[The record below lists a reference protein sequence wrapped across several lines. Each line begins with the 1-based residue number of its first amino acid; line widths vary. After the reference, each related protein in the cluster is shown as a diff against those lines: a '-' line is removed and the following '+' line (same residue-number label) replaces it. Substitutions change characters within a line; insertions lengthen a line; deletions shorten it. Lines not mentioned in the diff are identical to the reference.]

1 MNGYE
6 ISQEPISF
14 EMLEQLYENY
24 KHSVPGDVYTTKPYF
39 RALSYDELSSH
50 DLVYGVN
57 RQTAKEKLEMAV
69 ITGVL
74 NKSLLWTDDK
84 KWFWQSERDKD
95 FVILKKWIV
104 PKRGDSHE

>member
-14 EMLEQLYENY
+14 EMLEQLYKDY
-24 KHSVPGDVYTTKPYF
+24 KHSVPCGTHVGKPYF
-39 RALSYDELSSH
+39 KALSYDKLSSH

-57 RQTAKEKLEMAV
+57 RQIAKERLEMAI

-74 NKSLLWTDDK
+74 NKSLLWTDNE
-84 KWFWQSERDKD
+84 KWFWQSEQDKD
-95 FVILKKWIV
+95 FVILKKWIM